1 MRKVAVF
8 VCAIFVSAFGCAGQE
23 DPAVISSGSP
33 AIVPSVSPAATESPS
48 GSPKINDHGTR
59 TFTGQNFELEM
70 ELDDFYFEPTF
81 VKSPGGATA
90 MVKLHN
96 EGSVP
101 HTFTIDALN
110 ADHEVAPNKT
120 MEFTLSI
127 GTETRY
133 EFYCRFHKDQ
143 GMRGALQPH

>member
-1 MRKVAVF
+1 MRRIVMVAFAIGF
-8 VCAIFVSAFGCAGQE
+8 VATACAQDEGSTVATPPTTAEATVSPGAS
-23 DPAVISSGSP
+23 PAGSP
-33 AIVPSVSPAATESPS
+33 T
-48 GSPKINDHGTR
+48 INDHGTK
-59 TFTGQNFELEM
+59 TFTGQNFELEI
-70 ELDDFYFEPTF
+70 ELDNFYFSPTF

-90 MVKLHN
+90 MIELHN

-110 ADHEVAPNKT
+110 VDHEVAPGKR
-120 MEFTLSI
+120 MEFTLKI

-133 EFYCRFHKDQ
+133 EFYCKFHKDQ